1 MLQNQWVRRLG
12 VVAAGVV
19 VALVVYGLIRLAGV
33 DLWYDKDE
41 HNAIGVAD
49 VIVASV
55 IGGLAAWAVNALL
68 IRVGRARWWPFVGST
83 ALAISMLGP
92 SYMSDGSSAM
102 ALVVLHFAVAIVL
115 IWGFAKIGPSLDPRL
130 YDRSPLRY
138 DASRAERDP
147 MRG

>member
-1 MLQNQWVRRLG
+1 MLQNQWLRGLG
-12 VVAAGVV
+12 VVAAGVAA
-19 VALVVYGLIRLAGV
+19 ALVVYGMIRLIGV
-33 DLWYDKDE
+33 DLWVDKDD
-41 HNAIGVAD
+41 HDAIGVAD
-49 VIVASV
+49 IIVASL

-68 IRVGRARWWPFVGST
+68 IRVGHARWWPFVGST

-115 IWGFAKIGPSLDPRL
+115 IWGFAKVGPAYWTPPA
-130 YDRSPLRY
+130 DRAPAGY
-138 DASRAERDP
+138 GTTRAERDP